1 MVPMSTTER
10 RLVGHLNHVELV
22 YRPGE
27 RALAKRVFE
36 LLGARVIDPDGPFL
50 IVQFD
55 PATRD
60 IVNNV
65 LYASEVVPEQWRL
78 EQELAAA
85 IEGSGALAESA
96 HDYLGRLVREP
107 QHSVH
112 FGIHFADEA
121 TYEGTIKA
129 VQEAGEHDPELQ
141 GRVAVSGVF
150 RPGDPGA
157 LTDTMIQAFV
167 RTDVVASGLL
177 ALGQHV
183 ELQYHL
189 LPS

>member
-1 MVPMSTTER
+1 MAPMTTTER

-78 EQELAAA
+78 EQELAGA

-96 HDYLGRLVREP
+96 HDYFGRLVREP
-107 QHSVH
+107 QRSVH

-121 TYEGTIKA
+121 TYEGTITA
-129 VQEAGEHDPELQ
+129 VQEAGEHDPELK
-141 GRVAVSGVF
+141 GRIGVSGVF